1 MEYFK
6 VLLFPFNL
14 IDLNLNQQILFF
26 SFLSLFLY
34 LLLFPFQY
42 EDSSIF
48 RVFLRYINH
57 LQEVHDDLD
66 KQIKEE
72 YIRYGNDALVQTLKK
87 KKLALKDEIENF
99 RKQVHEN
106 L

>member
-1 MEYFK
+1 M
-6 VLLFPFNL
+6 
-14 IDLNLNQQILFF
+14 
-26 SFLSLFLY
+26 
-34 LLLFPFQY
+34 
-42 EDSSIF
+42 DSEHT
-48 RVFLRYINH
+48 LRYVTH
-57 LQEVHDDLD
+57 LQQVHNDLD
-66 KQIKEE
+66 KQIKQE

>member
-1 MEYFK
+1 M
-6 VLLFPFNL
+6 
-14 IDLNLNQQILFF
+14 
-26 SFLSLFLY
+26 
-34 LLLFPFQY
+34 
-42 EDSSIF
+42 DSEQT
-48 RVFLRYINH
+48 LRYVTH
-57 LQEVHDDLD
+57 LQQVHNDLD